1 MTEDTTGSAAV
12 AGWAEAPTQPLAGIR
27 VLDLTTF
34 LSGPSATQ
42 MLGDLGAEI
51 IKVESPQGDSSRS
64 IPPHFVGDDSA
75 YYLASNRNKR
85 SIVVDLK
92 NPEGLAVVKRLAG
105 ECDVLI
111 ENFRPGV
118 CARLGLAPGA
128 LTAANPR
135 LVWASI
141 SGFGQ
146 VGPLRERPAY
156 DMIVQA
162 MSGVMSVTGH
172 PGGPATRLGIPA
184 GDVIA
189 GMYAVVGV
197 LSALLARERTGRG
210 DVIDIAMLDGQ
221 ISQLSYQAVYTLLSG
236 KSPKP
241 QGARHDSIPTYRA
254 FTGGDGREFV
264 VTANTQQM
272 WERMARV
279 AGLESLLA
287 DSRFADERGRL
298 AHRDDLWGALEV
310 AFAEKP
316 AEEWVELLVA
326 ANVPAAPVLDVSSA
340 LDQARHSGRGLI
352 VELDDDQGHSIDSI
366 GTPIRFPDRPA
377 PPRRYPPRLGQDTR
391 AVLHDVL
398 GLDEHEIARLLD
410 CGALRG
416 EVTSPDLAPQH

>member
-1 MTEDTTGSAAV
+1 MGCAATQE
-12 AGWAEAPTQPLAGIR
+12 AAELPLQPLAGIR

-42 MLGDLGAEI
+42 LLGDLGADI
-51 IKVESPQGDSSRS
+51 IKVEPPQGDSSRS

-85 SIVVDLK
+85 SVVVDLK
-92 NPEGLAVVKRLAG
+92 NPDGLAVVKRLAAS
-105 ECDVLI
+105 CDVLI

-118 CARLGLAPGA
+118 CARLGLTPEA
-128 LTAANPR
+128 LMAANPR

-146 VGPLRERPAY
+146 VSPIRERPAY

-197 LSALLARERTGRG
+197 LSALLARERSGRG
-210 DVIDIAMLDGQ
+210 DVIDVAMLDGQ
-221 ISQLSYQAVYTLLSG
+221 ISQLSYQAVYTLLTG
-236 KSPKP
+236 VSPKP

-254 FTGGDGREFV
+254 FTGGDGQEFV

-279 AGLESLLA
+279 VGLDGFLDDA
-287 DSRFADERGRL
+287 RFADERGRL
-298 AHRDDLWGALEV
+298 AHRDELWGALEA
-310 AFAEKP
+310 AFMEKP
-316 AEEWVELLVA
+316 AQEWVELLVA
-326 ANVPAAPVLDVSSA
+326 ANVPAAPVLDVRSA
-340 LDQARHSGRGLI
+340 LEQARHSGRGLI
-352 VELDDDQGHSIDSI
+352 VELDDHQGHTIDSV

-398 GLDEHEIARLLD
+398 GLDEPEIARLLGS
-410 CGALRG
+410 GALRD
-416 EVTSPDLAPQH
+416 ENTSSALTPQH

>member
-1 MTEDTTGSAAV
+1 MGAGATPGPVGS
-12 AGWAEAPTQPLAGIR
+12 PLEGIR

-42 MLGDLGAEI
+42 LLGDLGADI
-51 IKVESPQGDSSRS
+51 IKVEPPQGDSSRS

-85 SIVVDLK
+85 SVVIDIK
-92 NPEGLAVVKRLAG
+92 NPDGLAVVKRLATR
-105 ECDVLI
+105 CDVVI

-118 CARLGLAPGA
+118 CARLGLTADA
-128 LTAANPR
+128 LMAANPR

-146 VGPLRERPAY
+146 VSPFRERPAY

-197 LSALLARERTGRG
+197 LSALVARERTGRG
-210 DVIDIAMLDGQ
+210 DVIDVAMLDGQ

-236 KSPKP
+236 VSPKP
-241 QGARHDSIPTYRA
+241 QGAQHDSIPTYRA
-254 FTGGDGREFV
+254 FTGGDGQEFV

-279 AGLESLLA
+279 VGLDAFLDDA
-287 DSRFADERGRL
+287 RFADERGRL
-298 AHRDDLWGALEV
+298 AHRDELWAALET
-310 AFAEKP
+310 AFMAKP
-316 AEEWVELLVA
+316 AEEWVRLLVA
-326 ANVPAAPVLDVSSA
+326 DNVPAAPVLDVGSA
-340 LDQARHSGRGLI
+340 LEQARHSGRGLI
-352 VELDDDQGHSIDSI
+352 VELEDDLGHTVDSV
-366 GTPIRFPDRPA
+366 GTPIRFPDRP
-377 PPRRYPPRLGQDTR
+377 PSPRRYPPRLGQDTR

-398 GLDEHEIARLLD
+398 ELDEPEIARLLAS
-410 CGALRG
+410 GALRG
-416 EVTSPDLAPQH
+416 ENTSCALAPHH